1 MLTVDCHLVAT
12 PLVLPMCGFISLQT
26 EVLRLCWNLWRGED
40 GEAMGMD
47 VGCVPQFFLLLLLMM
62 MLWFLC
68 RFFHCMCTS
77 HLLILYRMAKLRTWG
92 WPNSRPRLITWLPL
106 PSGAARCSDAAGPL
120 FTYGERPCRK
130 RQYKN
135 GRCKDCVL
143 AKYLLNRCLKFGV
156 LTGDILVHLGCPFG
170 WWCRNLLWAKHIES
184 WAPCLR
190 KVWSHQIDPG
200 PVMFAQL
207 VDLLMVESTC

>member
-1 MLTVDCHLVAT
+1 MFLRWFVKYASCCCCCCCCWCCDFCAAFSIACARHISWFCIGMAT
-12 PLVLPMCGFISLQT
+12 
-26 EVLRLCWNLWRGED
+26 
-40 GEAMGMD
+40 
-47 VGCVPQFFLLLLLMM
+47 
-62 MLWFLC
+62 
-68 RFFHCMCTS
+68 
-77 HLLILYRMAKLRTWG
+77 LRTWG
-92 WPNSRPRLITWLPL
+92 WPSSRPRLITWLPL

-156 LTGDILVHLGCPFG
+156 LTGDILVHLGRPFG

-184 WAPCLR
+184 WDPCLK
-190 KVWSHQIDPG
+190 KVWSHQIDPC

-207 VDLLMVESTC
+207 VDLLMVESTCFLQWRWKLIDSDSQNWTRFR